1 MVWLSARK
9 WCRANQAGI
18 LKGVSGMTALFTRL
32 TWCLAIVIFP
42 LALLQTG
49 KSEKPKRVVWK
60 GVETSEM
67 AYTYNG
73 YINPAD
79 PLDNEYFHK
88 IVIHF
93 TYIEETDARGLNK
106 HFVSKKLSWSLEG
119 ASLAKCCESMS
130 CKGGGEVEL
139 VGLSE
144 HDQKERLKAN
154 CTKKEFGG
162 SYFILFPGPPGMI
175 DPPKL
180 VRWDQLRDNCAY
192 SEEETKPWGERHT
205 YSVWVSPELN
215 AVMEVKTDRKNEYW
229 QFVPEPGQTITFTAR
244 SNVPARFRFTLEDVS
259 QFPGFATNAHIN
271 SSFFKRY
278 HLEHLEGKYDN
289 DLQGPDLIFNPKDFD
304 ASENWKPPDAKMLV
318 VETAEDSYAASVPV
332 TAMDY
337 AAYGH
342 LKAEAK
348 SKCGGWQPVRIQVG
362 GQDRDFVTIPMDENN
377 NLIADRM
384 EEPNNG
390 ITAWSYAGD
399 PGSDDDKYP
408 TGDGTPGDG
417 LTLFEEY
424 RGFMTASN
432 FFESACQDRGYDDHI
447 RTDPAQ
453 KDLFVAAPDLEL
465 AMLAPL
471 LSNST
476 KLPGEPKGIAVHLI
490 CDGFHTYKRSINFT
504 LDRNGPKKWHDKT
517 LSLGNQHALRL
528 IDGSLPDGKV
538 GSTEGNTG
546 LGPPKNVCRDVTVD
560 KQKILDFTL
569 VLTNWNAPAELA
581 SVVQHELGHGV
592 GIDHNG
598 DNDLGN
604 SLLLT
609 KGACPEGL
617 ESIEKVLLPYGTHA
631 CLLWS
636 AVRRHGQHSGDQNSP
651 MKYQYGRYYESP
663 SQPLT
668 YFGKLTIQYEGTQGD
683 LSAYTGLVHKYR
695 NDIDPPGLGRF
706 PDNVTGTGINAL
718 PGEQNHA
725 GDSCRIAAAQIRVND
740 LGTPP
745 VQLIPCPADSPPSQ
759 REDICTD

>member
-1 MVWLSARK
+1 MIPLSKR
-9 WCRANQAGI
+9 W
-18 LKGVSGMTALFTRL
+18 
-32 TWCLAIVIFP
+32 TWCLAIFILP

-60 GVETSEM
+60 GVQTSDM

-73 YINPAD
+73 HINPASTV
-79 PLDNEYFHK
+79 DNEYFHK

-119 ASLAKCCESMS
+119 ASLVKDYEAIS

-154 CTKKEFGG
+154 CTRKALWEGHT
-162 SYFILFPGPPGMI
+162 YVMYPGPPGMI
-175 DPPKL
+175 EPPEL
-180 VRWDQLRDNCAY
+180 VGWDKLRDNCSY
-192 SEEETKPWGERHT
+192 SEEHTSSSGEHRT
-205 YSVWVSPELN
+205 YSVWVSPELD
-215 AVMEVKTDRKNEYW
+215 AVMEVKTDRKSEYW
-229 QFVPEPGQTITFTAR
+229 QFVPEPGRTITFTAR

-259 QFPGFATNAHIN
+259 QFPGFATNAFID

-278 HLEHLEGKYDN
+278 HLEHLEGKYD
-289 DLQGPDLIFNPKDFD
+289 DKGPDLIFNPKDFD
-304 ASENWKPPDAKMLV
+304 ASEHWKHPDAKMLV
-318 VETAEDSYAASVPV
+318 VETAEDSNAASVIV

-348 SKCGGWQPVRIQVG
+348 TKCGGWEPVRILVG
-362 GQDRDFVTIPMDENN
+362 SKDRESVTIPMDENN

-384 EEPNNG
+384 EEPKNG
-390 ITAWSYAGD
+390 ITDWSYAGD

-408 TGDGTPGDG
+408 MGDGTPGDG

-424 RGFMTASN
+424 RGFMTASDL
-432 FFESACQDRGYDDHI
+432 FESACADRGYDVHI
-447 RTDPAQ
+447 RTDPEQ
-453 KDLFVAAPDLEL
+453 KDLFVAAADLEL
-465 AMLAPL
+465 ALLAPL

-476 KLPGEPKGIAVHLI
+476 KLPGEPKGIAVHHI
-490 CDGFHTYKRSINFT
+490 CGVHASNTRGINFT
-504 LDRNGPKKWHDKT
+504 LDLYGLKEWHGKT
-517 LSLGNQHALRL
+517 LWRGKQHALRL
-528 IDGSLPDGKV
+528 KDGSLPGGEV
-538 GSTEGNTG
+538 GSTRGNTG
-546 LGPPKNVCRDVTVD
+546 LGPPKYVCEDVTID
-560 KQKILDFTL
+560 KQKILDDTL
-569 VLTNWNAPAELA
+569 IFPNWNAPAQLA
-581 SVVQHELGHGV
+581 SVVIHELGHGV

-609 KGACPEGL
+609 KDACPEDL
-617 ESIEKVLLPYGTHA
+617 EEIKKVLLPPGTHA

-651 MKYQYGRYYESP
+651 MKYQYGGHYESP
-663 SQPLT
+663 SQLLT
-668 YFGKLTIQYEGTQGD
+668 YFGALTIQYEGDQGK
-683 LSAYTGLVHKYR
+683 LAAYTGLVHKYR

-725 GDSCRIAAAQIRVND
+725 GDSCRIAATQIRVND

-745 VQLIPCPADSPPSQ
+745 VQLVPCPADSPPSK
-759 REDICTD
+759 RADICTD